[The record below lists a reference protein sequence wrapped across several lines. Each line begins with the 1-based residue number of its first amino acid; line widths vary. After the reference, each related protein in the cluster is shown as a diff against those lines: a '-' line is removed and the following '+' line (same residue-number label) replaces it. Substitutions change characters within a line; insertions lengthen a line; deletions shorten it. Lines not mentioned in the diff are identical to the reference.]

1 MFKHFRQGLNQNNAV
16 QDKKLQTEL
25 NRKKQEVEK
34 LKLEKDE
41 AMMLL
46 DYTRSKITV
55 SEV

>member
-1 MFKHFRQGLNQNNAV
+1 MFKHFRQGLTQNNPV

-55 SEV
+55 SVV

>member
-55 SEV
+55 SVV

>member
-1 MFKHFRQGLNQNNAV
+1 MFKHFRQGLTQNNPV

-34 LKLEKDE
+34 LKSEKDE

-55 SEV
+55 SVV